1 MASEVD
7 KTRYLVRSIID
18 ATNSHVDKGANPEEI
33 MHALT
38 FVLCL
43 YKFKFGLSTE
53 GLLQL
58 LEKYILQME
67 YLDTLSDD
75 PEPFAEG

>member
-7 KTRYLVRSIID
+7 RTRLLVRSIID
-18 ATNSHVDKGANPEEI
+18 ATNSHVDKSANPEEI

-58 LEKYILQME
+58 LEKYIVQME
-67 YLDTLSDD
+67 YLDSFTD
-75 PEPFAEG
+75 ETKPFAEG